1 MAGTVADYRV
11 LQDGKFTLRAV
22 AGKDT
27 RREKFNLP
35 GALHRGGTTHH
46 GGIFSVGIYDAK
58 ELDFALILNGHTV
71 YDSSNSGWTGEQL
84 TSDADRTFQEAFS
97 GDFFSTGDNDLTIQ
111 VNHGSGIFHD
121 LIVWFQR
128 DT

>member
-46 GGIFSVGIYDAK
+46 GGIFSVG
-58 ELDFALILNGHTV
+58 ILNGHTV